1 MKFFNTAGPVNKD
14 MHYKIDPLH
23 RWDLEEILHLVKQ
36 EKYFILH
43 APRQT
48 GKTSCMLALQDYL
61 NASGEYNAIYLNV
74 EGAQAARNDVERGIG
89 AIVNNLSRSV
99 NNSAQEVRLME
110 IVNENKCDDAL
121 NAALQYISESSPK
134 PIVLFIDEIDSLVGD
149 TLISVLRQIRA
160 SYEKRP
166 GKFPASL
173 VLCGVRDIQD
183 YRIQRS
189 NQDIITGGS
198 CFNIKAESLRLG
210 NFTRDDVHTL
220 LMEHTLETGQKF
232 DDGVADY
239 IFEQTDGQPWLVNA
253 VAYEVTFKMKE
264 NRDHSVLLTKDMVS
278 IAINRLIVSRAVHLD
293 QLADKLKEDR
303 VRRVILPM
311 ILNEEA
317 SGAFDTDR
325 EYCVDLGLIKDSPR
339 GFVIANA
346 IYQEIIPR
354 EISRTKQEDFKTRF
368 APQWIQPDGS
378 LDTSLL
384 FELFTDFWRTNS
396 EIWSKSMSGYEEAA
410 PHLVFQA
417 FLQRVANGCGFVRRN
432 TLSAER
438 EPISI
443 LNGG

>member
-1 MKFFNTAGPVNKD
+1 VKPV
-14 MHYKIDPLH
+14 
-23 RWDLEEILHLVKQ
+23 
-36 EKYFILH
+36 
-43 APRQT
+43 
-48 GKTSCMLALQDYL
+48 
-61 NASGEYNAIYLNV
+61 
-74 EGAQAARNDVERGIG
+74 
-89 AIVNNLSRSV
+89 
-99 NNSAQEVRLME
+99 
-110 IVNENKCDDAL
+110 
-121 NAALQYISESSPK
+121 
-134 PIVLFIDEIDSLVGD
+134 VLFIDEIDSLVGD

-166 GKFPASL
+166 DKFPASL

-232 DDGVADY
+232 DDGVPDY

-264 NRDHSVLLTKDMVS
+264 NRDHSVLISKDMVTT
-278 IAINRLIVSRAVHLD
+278 AINRLIVSRAVHLD

-311 ILNEEA
+311 ILNEA
-317 SGAFDTDR
+317 CVFNRDDK
-325 EYCVDLGLIKDSPR
+325 EYCVDLGLVKETNK
-339 GFVIANA
+339 GLAIANA

-354 EISRTKQEDFKTRF
+354 EITENRQQYFLNVY
-368 APQWIQPDGS
+368 APQWINSDGS
-378 LDTSLL
+378 LDTSML

-396 EIWSKSMSGYEEAA
+396 EVWSKSMSGYEEAA

-417 FLQRVANGCGFVRRN
+417 FLQRVANGSGFVRREYALGRKRTDLYLEWRAN
-432 TLSAER
+432 QNVDGPVNADGVKSSPVKVQKIVIELKMLRKKDSLESVKEKALEQTAEYSKICDASENHILIFDRDKTTDWQEKVFTEKVEYGGMTFTLW
-438 EPISI
+438 
-443 LNGG
+443 GC